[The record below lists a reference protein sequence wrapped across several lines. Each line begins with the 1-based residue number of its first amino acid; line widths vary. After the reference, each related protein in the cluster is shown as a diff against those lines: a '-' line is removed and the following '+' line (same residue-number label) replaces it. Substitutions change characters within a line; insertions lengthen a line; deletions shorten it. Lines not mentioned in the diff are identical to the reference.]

1 MSSKL
6 RNIFLV
12 SGSTV
17 ISRISGFARD
27 ALFASMFG
35 ISDMGSAFLFAFT
48 IPNLFRRLL
57 GEGALSS
64 AVIPVLSKLHMT
76 RGPAAVLSLL
86 RTVIAKLLVV
96 LTAISAVGCSLSYL
110 ATKCS
115 FVTEKWA
122 LPAHFLVLLLPYMI
136 FVCVAAIISASLNVF
151 GRFLAASLNAIWL
164 NLCMIASMVIG
175 KFALS
180 ISGIELLNC
189 LSFGVILGGIVQCL
203 VPLWALK
210 RLGIKGDGSP
220 YDAEI
225 GEVLRLFWPGF
236 FGAAIAQINMLIS
249 RNLSYVYCVSAISVL
264 YFANRVVELPLGVF
278 GIAVAT
284 VIFPDMSK
292 LAADKRSQDDLSHT
306 FNHGI
311 FILLWILLPSAVGLF
326 LIRRELLSVFF
337 EWGIFGAGDTA
348 KTIPILAIYCFTIP
362 FLGISNF
369 LIRSFHALKD
379 MKTPVKVGL
388 YALAINFVLT
398 IALMG
403 SFGVEGIAAATTL
416 SIGMQTV
423 MLYHKLCAKNSL
435 FCLKISSN
443 KLIRMVLGLL
453 IVCLCIKFG
462 QSTTANWLSR
472 KQQDFCTILI
482 YVPIAA
488 MGYILVSIFSIKSC
502 KRS

>member
-1 MSSKL
+1 MGSKL

-27 ALFASMFG
+27 ALFASVFG
-35 ISDMGSAFLFAFT
+35 ISDIGSAFLFAFT
-48 IPNLFRRLL
+48 VPNLFRRLL

-64 AVIPVLSKLHMT
+64 AIIPVLSKLHMT
-76 RGPAAVLSLL
+76 KGSAAVISLL
-86 RTVIAKLLVV
+86 RTVIVKLLVV
-96 LTAISAVGCSLSYL
+96 LTAISAAGCFLSYL
-110 ATKCS
+110 LATKYS
-115 FVTEKWA
+115 FVTEKWV

-210 RLGIKGDGSP
+210 RLGVKGDELS
-220 YDAEI
+220 YDAEM

-236 FGAAIAQINMLIS
+236 LGAAIAQINMLIS
-249 RNLSYVYCVSAISVL
+249 RNLAYAYCASAVSVL
-264 YFANRVVELPLGVF
+264 YFANRIVELPLGVF
-278 GIAVAT
+278 GIAIAT

-292 LAADKRSQDDLSHT
+292 LAADKCLQDDLNRT

-311 FILLWILLPSAVGLF
+311 FILRWILLPSTVGLF
-326 LIRRELLSVFF
+326 LIRREFLSVFF

-348 KTIPILAIYCFTIP
+348 KTIPILAIYSLTIP

-398 IALMG
+398 IALMR
-403 SFGVEGIAAATTL
+403 SFGVKGIAAATTL
-416 SIGMQTV
+416 SIGIQTV
-423 MLYHKLCAKNSL
+423 MLYHKLCTKSSL
-435 FCLKISSN
+435 FRLKISAN
-443 KLIRMVLGLL
+443 KLIRMALGLL

-502 KRS
+502 K